1 MTTQEN
7 FNELVKYLSNKG
19 CKFSIK
25 ETYNDNGD
33 FEYVSIFGATWYKE
47 GKFYKVNNVVVSK
60 SMLSII
66 NDFIPM
72 R

>member
-1 MTTQEN
+1 MTSTEK
-7 FNELVKYLSNKG
+7 FNDLVKYLADKG
-19 CKFSIK
+19 CKFLVK
-25 ETYNDNGD
+25 ED
-33 FEYVSIFGATWYKE
+33 YVNNTKNIVGANWYKE

-66 NDFIPM
+66 NDFIPL